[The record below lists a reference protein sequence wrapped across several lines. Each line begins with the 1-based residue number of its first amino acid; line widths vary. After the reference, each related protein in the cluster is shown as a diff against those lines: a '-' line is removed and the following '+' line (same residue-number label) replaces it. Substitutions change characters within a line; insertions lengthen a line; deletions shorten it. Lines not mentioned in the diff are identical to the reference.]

1 MSDSLLGIQTWAL
14 RDNESIEKRGRCQS
28 DRKYSSGPT
37 STQRKGKSM
46 SLPPHGGLNHGPV
59 EEIIILTGTHHLN
72 YMNGKEKSRK

>member
-1 MSDSLLGIQTWAL
+1 
-14 RDNESIEKRGRCQS
+14 
-28 DRKYSSGPT
+28 
-37 STQRKGKSM
+37 M